1 MTDSAAST
9 HKDELR
15 ATRAQLAKVIRRRP
29 KVGALTAM
37 LLAAAFASV
46 AALVVAMDLLLASA
60 GEPSFRAGEPSPMT
74 VRVPHFSRVSGGLD
88 EIGPVVVARGQTLW
102 PETVNSVERV
112 RANLPAPGALGGY
125 FVILFTVALLYS
137 IHLRGSH
144 RGQLLRTQAYGLMLL
159 LGGALAVKMAL
170 LLSPMSVFLV
180 PVAAVAMVAAVVV
193 DRSVGLSTALL
204 ASVVMGLLVPFDPGA
219 VAVLLLQSA
228 TACLLAGDRK
238 SKNTRLI
245 LAGLAGGAAAAVG
258 YAVLYY
264 LTRGHLPLDELK
276 QPLRSA
282 LAASLAG
289 GALGGLLAIPL
300 KPLYQFMLGDIT
312 KSKLVELEDLS
323 NPLLRQIAENSPGTW
338 QHSLAMANMAE
349 IAANAIG
356 ADGRL
361 VRVGAYYHDLGKSL
375 QPKYFIEN
383 LDSGESSPHDR
394 LPPDISCD
402 AIFAH
407 VTEGIRVARQ
417 HHLPERIID
426 FMYMHHGDGLLE
438 YFWAKCRD
446 SGNPQGLTEADFR
459 YPGVPP
465 QNRETAILAICDA
478 VEAASRT
485 LKKPDERA
493 IESLVQRIVY
503 GKLHL
508 GQLDQSGMSMSDL
521 RKISDSLRETIKHA
535 HHGRIEYPW
544 QREEKKAAD
553 AAVAVALPPPPGPQP
568 ALPEEALPPPAP
580 RRASTTQ
587 RIIHEPRLDSLDTPR
602 PYYWADRGRP
612 SPQQRPAVETAP
624 TEPIEAA
631 SNVATSSA
639 GNTASHST
647 LPVEIESV
655 VEAPEDQGTAPTM
668 PLVMSESQSMA
679 APPRVSEADEA
690 EEAPEAAD
698 AGPETQA
705 AAAPPVERAAS
716 EDAGGAAAELD
727 FSAVA
732 AESTAAA
739 RSADAAPA
747 ADAAATADAAPAAD
761 ARAGTNGVG
770 AREDEGSADAED
782 AEDAGEQDAP
792 VPMGRAVT
800 GPPPATRTGPV
811 SRLRDKTKSGTKVGF
826 PGAGQPAPEPGTPAT
841 ARPSTDAGAG
851 NGAGTRPGTDAGHE
865 EGPGPRAETDTEA
878 APGPAAP
885 DQAAAS
891 LRSSG
896 LAK

>member
-1 MTDSAAST
+1 MTASA

-29 KVGALTAM
+29 KVSPILAV
-37 LLAAAFASV
+37 LLSAAFACV

-60 GEPSFRAGEPSPMT
+60 GEPAFRPGEPAPMT
-74 VRVPHFSRVSGGLD
+74 VRVPLFSGFSDDRH
-88 EIGPVVVARGQTLW
+88 EIGHGTVVVARGELLTRENVDL
-102 PETVNSVERV
+102 VHAV
-112 RANLPAPGALGGY
+112 RAQLPAPGFALAGY
-125 FVILFTVALLYS
+125 FVILLTVTLLYT

-144 RGQLLRTQAYGLMLL
+144 RGQLLRTQAYTLLLL
-159 LGGALAVKMAL
+159 LGGALVVKMAL
-170 LLSPMSVFLV
+170 LFTPMSVFLV
-180 PVAAVAMVAAVVV
+180 PVAAVAVVAAVVV

-204 ASVVMGLLVPFDPGA
+204 ASMLMGLLVPFDLGVVP
-219 VAVLLLQSA
+219 VLLLQSA
-228 TACLLAGDRK
+228 TAGLLAGDRK
-238 SKNTRLI
+238 AKNTRLI
-245 LAGLAGGAAAAVG
+245 IAGLAGGAAAAVG
-258 YAVLYY
+258 YTVLCY
-264 LTRGHLPLDELK
+264 LTTARSPFSELVD
-276 QPLRSA
+276 PMRSS
-282 LAASLAG
+282 LVASLLG
-289 GALGGLLAIPL
+289 GVVGGLLAIPL

-323 NPLLRQIAENSPGTW
+323 NPLLRQIAESSPGTW

-394 LPPDISCD
+394 LPPEISCD

-417 HHLPERIID
+417 HRLPERIID

-446 SGNPQGLTEADFR
+446 SGNPQGLTQADFR

-465 QNRETAILAICDA
+465 QNRETAILAVCDA

-508 GQLDQSGMSMSDL
+508 GQLDQSGLSMSDL

-544 QREEKKAAD
+544 QREEKKA
-553 AAVAVALPPPPGPQP
+553 
-568 ALPEEALPPPAP
+568 EPAP
-580 RRASTTQ
+580 SAEPAPAPAEAAAPAAPAHRRATSVTQ
-587 RIIHEPRLDSLDTPR
+587 QIIHDPRHEPRLDSLDQPR
-602 PYYWADRGRP
+602 PYYWATERAR
-612 SPQQRPAVETAP
+612 SPQRPTVETAP
-624 TEPIEAA
+624 TEPVPAA
-631 SNVATSSA
+631 SGNGAT
-639 GNTASHST
+639 NNASHSS
-647 LPVEIESV
+647 LPVEIEAV
-655 VEAPEDQGTAPTM
+655 VEDPEDQGSAPTM

-679 APPRVSEADEA
+679 APPMLADDVPEALEREDTLPVEA
-690 EEAPEAAD
+690 EPAAAQGNDGVVAERAPDDAAALALDLAEAIAVEGLAGSVDAPAD
-698 AGPETQA
+698 AQA
-705 AAAPPVERAAS
+705 AAAGER
-716 EDAGGAAAELD
+716 DTPL
-727 FSAVA
+727 
-732 AESTAAA
+732 
-739 RSADAAPA
+739 
-747 ADAAATADAAPAAD
+747 
-761 ARAGTNGVG
+761 
-770 AREDEGSADAED
+770 
-782 AEDAGEQDAP
+782 
-792 VPMGRAVT
+792 PMGTAFT

-811 SRLRDKTKSGTKVGF
+811 GRTRAKTMSGTKVGF
-826 PGAGQPAPEPGTPAT
+826 PGAGQPAPEL
-841 ARPSTDAGAG
+841 GASAAQAESR
-851 NGAGTRPGTDAGHE
+851 AGTDGATTRPGSHAEPSATTDPALRPGTDPA
-865 EGPGPRAETDTEA
+865 PRAATDVGAE
-878 APGPAAP
+878 PGADSATPDEPATT
-885 DQAAAS
+885 